1 MNDEGI
7 HRFALFFLAAAAAV
21 TSSLWAQRHQAPASQ
36 PTAETTLAQW
46 LADKDGHFSELIG
59 ATVVDDA
66 GDSIGEIKGFVA
78 SAGAQGTLAVVGLGK
93 DAGEAQGRLVAV
105 PFAALHIELG
115 GDEARAAPQQTRVR
129 VELAEREIET
139 LPAYQYSERHAI

>member
-1 MNDEGI
+1 MNDEAI
-7 HRFALFFLAAAAAV
+7 HRFALFFLAAAAAA
-21 TSSLWAQRHQAPASQ
+21 TSSLWAQHDEAPATE

-46 LADKDGHFSELIG
+46 LADEDRPVSELIG

-78 SAGAQGTLAVVGLGK
+78 SAGAEGTLAVVGLGK
-93 DAGEAQGRLVAV
+93 DAGAAQGRLVAV

-115 GDEARAAPQQTRVR
+115 GEETHAVPQQARVR
-129 VELAEREIET
+129 VELGEKEIGT
-139 LPAYQYSERHAI
+139 LPAYRYPERQAI